1 MRFIADGPDIP
12 DDLLWA
18 QDEGRVVFFCGAGVS
33 RARADLPDFK
43 RLTTD
48 VLHRLGAKHDSPA
61 RRLYEVGQSVE
72 DQHKLS
78 GVVTSDRVFGLLERE
93 CPSSGI

>member
-72 DQHKLS
+72 DHIETANGNVPNLS
-78 GVVTSDRVFGLLERE
+78 
-93 CPSSGI
+93 